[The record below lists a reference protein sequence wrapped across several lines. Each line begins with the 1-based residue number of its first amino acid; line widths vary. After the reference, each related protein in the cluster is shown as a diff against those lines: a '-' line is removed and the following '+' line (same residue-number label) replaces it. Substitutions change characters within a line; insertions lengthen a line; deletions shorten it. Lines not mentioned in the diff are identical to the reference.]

1 MIALDTSFLVD
12 YLDGVDATREFLGGR
27 RNTPLFAP
35 ALALFEVYRGGG
47 RTGGDEGIERVASA
61 LDWVDPLPLTDGAA
75 REAALVESELLDAGH
90 PINLGD
96 VLVAGICRH
105 HGASVVTRDEH
116 FDRVD
121 GLDVIAY

>member
-12 YLDGVDATREFLGGR
+12 YLDGADATREFLEAHEGK
-27 RNTPLFAP
+27 PFFAP

-47 RTGGDEGIERVASA
+47 RTGGGSGIERVVSA
-61 LDWVDPLPLTDGAA
+61 LDWVTPLALTEAAA
-75 REAALVESELLDAGH
+75 REAALVESELLDAGG

-105 HGASVVTRDEH
+105 HGASVVTRDDD
-116 FDRVD
+116 FDRVKR
-121 GLDVIAY
+121 LEVITY